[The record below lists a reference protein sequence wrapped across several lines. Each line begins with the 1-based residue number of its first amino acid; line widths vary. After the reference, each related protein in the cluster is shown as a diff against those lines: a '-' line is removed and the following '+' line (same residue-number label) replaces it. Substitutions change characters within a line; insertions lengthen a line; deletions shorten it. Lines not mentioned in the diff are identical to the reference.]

1 MKREMGALPPTSV
14 AVDDDRVDD
23 AKVGREEADHDHEQ
37 KQLDAGALFVLKSK
51 GSWVHCGY
59 HLTTS
64 IVAPALLSLPYAFT
78 FLGWAGGILCLVIG
92 ALVTFYSYNL
102 ISLVLEHYA
111 QLGHRH
117 LRFRDMAHD
126 ILGPRW
132 SRYFVGPIQFL
143 VCYGAVVACTLL
155 GGQCMKA
162 VYLLTNPNGTMKL
175 YEFVIIFGCLMLL
188 LAQIPSFHS
197 LRHINLV
204 SVFLCLAYSACT
216 TAACIYIGSSSK
228 GPHKN
233 YSLNGNSQSRVFGVF
248 NANAIIATTF
258 GNGIIPEIQATIA
271 PPVKGKMFKG
281 LCVCYA
287 VVTMTFFSV
296 AISGYW
302 AFGNQS
308 EGLILS
314 NFLDDGKPLVP
325 KWFIFMINLFT
336 ILQLSAVGV
345 VYLQPTNEVLERAF
359 ADPTSKELSARNVI
373 PRAVSRSMS
382 VILATIIAAMLPFF
396 GDINAVIGAFG
407 FMPLDFILPVV
418 FYNLTFKPSKRSPI
432 FVLNT
437 TIAVVFSILGVL
449 AAIAAVRQISLD
461 AKTYQLFA
469 NV

>member
-1 MKREMGALPPTSV
+1 MRTLPVPPSS
-14 AVDDDRVDD
+14 
-23 AKVGREEADHDHEQ
+23 EEAEVIGQEEAHDQE

-78 FLGWAGGILCLVIG
+78 FLGWAAGIFCLVIG
-92 ALVTFYSYNL
+92 AIVTYSYNL
-102 ISLVLEHYA
+102 LSLVLEHYA
-111 QLGHRH
+111 KLGHRH

-126 ILGPRW
+126 ILVP
-132 SRYFVGPIQFL
+132 
-143 VCYGAVVACTLL
+143 LL

-162 VYLLTNPNGTMKL
+162 VYLLSNPTGTMKL
-175 YEFVIIFGCLMLL
+175 YEFVIIFGCLMLF

-204 SVFLCLAYSACT
+204 SVVLCLAYSVCT
-216 TAACIYIGSSSK
+216 AAACIYIGSSSK
-228 GPHKN
+228 GPHKD
-233 YSLNGNSQSRVFGVF
+233 YSLKGNTQNRVFGVF

-281 LCVCYA
+281 LCLCYA
-287 VVTMTFFSV
+287 VVIMTFSSV

-302 AFGNQS
+302 AFGNQA

-325 KWFIFMINLFT
+325 KWFIFMTNIFT

-359 ADPTSKELSARNVI
+359 VDPTSKEFSTRNVI
-373 PRAVSRSMS
+373 PRVIFRSLS
-382 VILATIIAAMLPFF
+382 VVVATTIAAMLPFF
-396 GDINAVIGAFG
+396 GDINSVIGAFG
-407 FMPLDFILPVV
+407 FIPLDFILPVV
-418 FYNLTFKPSKRSPI
+418 FYNLTFKPSKKSPI
-432 FVLNT
+432 FLLNT
-437 TIAVVFSILGVL
+437 TIAVVFSILGVI

-461 AKTYQLFA
+461 AKSYRLFA